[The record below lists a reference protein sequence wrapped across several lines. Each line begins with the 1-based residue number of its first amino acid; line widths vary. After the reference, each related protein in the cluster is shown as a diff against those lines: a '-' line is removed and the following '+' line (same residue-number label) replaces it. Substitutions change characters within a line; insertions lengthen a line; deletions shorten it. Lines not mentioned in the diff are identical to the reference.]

1 MISDLL
7 PENLKGAVVELIPYF
22 RGQYFFCGLFK
33 NVNT

>member
-22 RGQYFFCGLFK
+22 RGQFFSAASSRM
-33 NVNT
+33 